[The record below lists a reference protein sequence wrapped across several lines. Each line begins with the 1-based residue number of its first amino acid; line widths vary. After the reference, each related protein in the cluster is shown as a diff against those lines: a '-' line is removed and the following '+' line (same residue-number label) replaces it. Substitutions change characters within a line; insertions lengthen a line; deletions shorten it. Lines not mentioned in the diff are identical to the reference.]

1 MTDKTINDLIEMI
14 SLVSGSLNTKILALP
29 NENHTHD
36 SRYFTETEL
45 NNGQLDNRY
54 YTDVRSGKEVTIV
67 YAATAGSALRA
78 DHAATAGSALRAD
91 TVGKAD
97 LAGFAERAGKS
108 EYATSAGSAPSSI
121 SNAGIVFGGW
131 ATEVFLPSVAGTYA
145 YWITTYNSEGRLS
158 SIGHTGGVANTKAS
172 VFPAGQE
179 YYTTL
184 QWLKIA

>member
-78 DHAATAGSALRAD
+78 DHAATAGSALRA
-91 TVGKAD
+91 AN
-97 LAGFAERAGKS
+97 AEF
-108 EYATSAGSAPSSI
+108 T
-121 SNAGIVFGGW
+121 
-131 ATEVFLPSVAGTYA
+131 
-145 YWITTYNSEGRLS
+145 
-158 SIGHTGGVANTKAS
+158 
-172 VFPAGQE
+172 
-179 YYTTL
+179 
-184 QWLKIA
+184 